1 MPTTRARSR
10 APKEP
15 SVEELKEAIKG
26 IHEELDDLIKRH
38 NTLVEECINLSESH
52 DVLWDWHKR
61 HWDSHKIARVEE
73 PPEETLREEF
83 RAFYSF
89 LFSEICRFGRGA
101 FVLSPL
107 LLFVFLSL
115 YSLVFWVE
123 NGYLFKS

>member
-15 SVEELKEAIKG
+15 SVEELKEAIKE
-26 IHEELDDLIKRH
+26 IHEELGDFIKHYNR
-38 NTLVEECINLSESH
+38 LVEDHINLSESH

-73 PPEETLREEF
+73 PPEITLREEF
-83 RAFYSF
+83 RGFYSF
-89 LFSEICRFGRGA
+89 LFSEICQFGRGTL
-101 FVLSPL
+101 VVSPL

-115 YSLVFWVE
+115 YSFVFWVD
-123 NGYLFKS
+123 GYLFKS